1 MWLVWLWWCCCCY
14 VAGAVSVVGGVWWWL
29 NQKEDVKPDDK
40 VMYILIT
47 FHSQSNVLSELPDNE
62 IIEK

>member
-1 MWLVWLWWCCCCY
+1 M
-14 VAGAVSVVGGVWWWL
+14 VGGVWWWL